1 MSASKTPVK
10 VQLLPFQSENVASNQ
25 QSVPLPYLAGTRV
38 IAARWISPALN
49 QVTHQVQGSGK
60 KG

>member
-10 VQLLPFQSENVASNQ
+10 KELLPFQSQNVASNQ
-25 QSVPLPYLAGTRV
+25 QGVPLAYLAGTRV
-38 IAARWISPALN
+38 MAVQWISPALDEMT
-49 QVTHQVQGSGK
+49 QKVKSSGK